1 LEPIAIRCSDIG
13 KLYTRSLRS
22 RSHSLREALATG
34 AANIFT
40 GRPAAAPPSLWA
52 LRHVDLSIPA
62 GSAVGI
68 IGRNGAG
75 KSTFLKILARVTKP
89 TEGVADVA
97 GRVGSLLEV
106 GAGFHSELTGRENI
120 RLYGAIL
127 GMKRREIDRRF
138 DEIVDFAEI
147 SEFLDTPVKRYS
159 SGMYMRLAFAVAAHL
174 ETEILLVDEVLAVGD
189 LGFQRKCIGRVGEVS
204 REGRTVL
211 FVSHNLRAVQRLC
224 QTSILLDEGRVRQ
237 VGPTEGIISRYL
249 AEYASATPAG
259 DWIRLDDPRR
269 RGNGEARFT
278 ALRYGAIDGIGG
290 SNGTQPA
297 TRSGFVVESDVNCER
312 AMTVGSYSVIIYDRF
327 GTKLINADTA
337 LLGEPL
343 ELRAG
348 MNRLSTTVDRL
359 GLAPGGYVIGLWI
372 ARSADDPLGMDF
384 IEDAAWFDVVDPES
398 TYVAGTVSEGVVS
411 CRFSVEAS
419 SGVAGG
425 SDVRVDA

>member
-1 LEPIAIRCSDIG
+1 LATDAIRCSDIG

-22 RSHSLREALATG
+22 RSHSLRETLATG
-34 AANIFT
+34 AARVFR
-40 GRPAAAPPSLWA
+40 GRAAGARPSLWA

-106 GAGFHSELTGRENI
+106 GAGFHSELTGRETI

-224 QTSILLDEGRVRQ
+224 QTSILLHEGRVRQ
-237 VGPTEGIISRYL
+237 VGPTEEIISTYL
-249 AEYASATPAG
+249 ADYASGTPAG
-259 DWIRLDDPRR
+259 EWIRLDDPRR

-278 ALRYGAIDGIGG
+278 ALRYGAVGDTDGM
-290 SNGTQPA
+290 QPA
-297 TRSGFVVESDVNCER
+297 TRSGFLVESELHCER
-312 AMTVGSYSVIIYDRF
+312 AMTVRSYAVIIYDRF
-327 GTKLINADTA
+327 GTKLINADSA
-337 LLGEPL
+337 LLGESL

-348 MNRLSTTVDRL
+348 TNRISTTVDRL

-398 TYVAGTVSEGVVS
+398 TYVAGTISEGVVS
-411 CRFSVEAS
+411 CRFSVAAS
-419 SGVAGG
+419 SGAPD
-425 SDVRVDA
+425 SSAVRLET